1 MSLLSPLVKPLQ
13 IALNRYLD
21 YDPEVPKQLLA
32 MQGNVVELHFRS
44 LELSLY
50 ILINATDLDICDDYD
65 GAVDTTISGS
75 PIALAMMGL
84 QSSSVSSLFSGEVT
98 IVGDTELGS
107 RFQALLDNVEVDWE
121 EPLSQ
126 LSGDVIAQQ
135 VGGLLRGVAGWLEES
150 TNTNALNVSEY
161 LREEQAMLPSK
172 FEEERFKREVDELRL
187 AVDRLEAKVGRLMA
201 KKSAVMD
208 SPDKE
213 KQ

>member
-32 MQGNVVELHFRS
+32 MQGKVVELHFRS

-65 GAVDTTISGS
+65 GPVDTTISGS
-75 PIALAMMGL
+75 PVALAMMGL

>member
-65 GAVDTTISGS
+65 GPVDTTISGS
-75 PIALAMMGL
+75 PVALAMMGL

>member
-32 MQGNVVELHFRS
+32 MQGKVVELHFRS

-50 ILINATDLDICDDYD
+50 ILINATDLDICDDYE